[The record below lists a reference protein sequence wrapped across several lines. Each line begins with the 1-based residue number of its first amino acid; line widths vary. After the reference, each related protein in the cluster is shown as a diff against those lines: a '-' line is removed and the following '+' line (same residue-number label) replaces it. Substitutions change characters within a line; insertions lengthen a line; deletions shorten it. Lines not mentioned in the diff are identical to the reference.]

1 MVTDCSIPASVWK
14 PGRRQVAELWGSKPD
29 RGRKSPIGN
38 HPLLPLP
45 IRLAQDSSWEYFL
58 LSGWH
63 IEICK
68 PLSVE
73 QKLLRVYFFLTWV
86 RAHGKI
92 LKSNFAS
99 NQRSE
104 WVGGG
109 VVGVHLYSDVT
120 GKEQRGLYS
129 DQLSQLAQKWGF
141 LWTQDFQG

>member
-1 MVTDCSIPASVWK
+1 MVTDCGIPCQRLETWMPSS
-14 PGRRQVAELWGSKPD
+14 GRAVRFKTRSGQ
-29 RGRKSPIGN
+29 KSPTGN
-38 HPLLPLP
+38 HPSLPLP

-58 LSGWH
+58 LFGWH

-73 QKLLRVYFFLTWV
+73 QKLLRVYFFLTWA

-92 LKSNFAS
+92 LKSNLAS

-109 VVGVHLYSDVT
+109 VAGVHLYSDVT
-120 GKEQRGLYS
+120 GKKQWSLYS
-129 DQLSQLAQKWGF
+129 DQRSQFAQKWGF
-141 LWTQDFQG
+141 LWTQDFQC